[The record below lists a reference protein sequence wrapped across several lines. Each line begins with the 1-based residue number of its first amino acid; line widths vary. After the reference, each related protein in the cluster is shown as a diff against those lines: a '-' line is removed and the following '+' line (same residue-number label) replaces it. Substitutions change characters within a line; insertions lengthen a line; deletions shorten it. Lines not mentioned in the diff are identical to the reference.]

1 MGLASRM
8 LSRLG
13 FGTGALATTA
23 VVLGGFAV
31 VTGDVS
37 LSTLTGGLSS
47 GNGSAE
53 ATDVSNAPTPPT
65 GVRPTRPASNSDDAA
80 LSDSSSNAPLTG
92 PTTIT
97 HPSSTTSVAQH
108 STPVPPSIDAP
119 TTIPRSSPTLTSVT
133 VTDFARQVLSQMNAA
148 REAEGA
154 PALTMRSGLVRS
166 AWKHNTAMSARCGLS
181 HQCTSEP
188 GLGERI
194 SAESVTWT
202 SAGENV
208 GQGGPEPN
216 NGEAIVAMAQQLTAD
231 MLAETPPNDG
241 HRKNILNKSFK
252 YVGISLYRDDNGTVW
267 MTQDFAG

>member
-1 MGLASRM
+1 MGLASRV

-37 LSTLTGGLSS
+37 LTTLAGGLSS
-47 GNGSAE
+47 GDDSAE
-53 ATDVSNAPTPPT
+53 ATDVSNTLTSQT
-65 GVRPTRPASNSDDAA
+65 GVRPTKPAFASDDAA
-80 LSDSSSNAPLTG
+80 LSDSASNAPLTG
-92 PTTIT
+92 PTTIPL
-97 HPSSTTSVAQH
+97 PSSTTSTAQH
-108 STPVPPSIDAP
+108 PTPASPSIATR
-119 TTIPRSSPTLTSVT
+119 TTTRSPSPTVTSVS
-133 VTDFARQVLSQMNAA
+133 VTDYARQVLNQMNAA
-148 REAEGA
+148 REAEDL

-166 AWKHNTAMSARCGLS
+166 AWKHNKAMSAGCGLS
-181 HQCTSEP
+181 HQCSSEP
-188 GLGERI
+188 DLGQRI
-194 SAESVTWT
+194 SAEDVTWT

-208 GQGGPEPN
+208 GQGGPEPD